1 MSAGAERAV
10 TWLFVPGSRA
20 DRFDKAV
27 AAGAD
32 EVVIDLEDAV
42 GPDSKDAARTDVVTW
57 LAGGGPGSASAWVR
71 VNAAGTPWF
80 AADVEALAG
89 PDRPTGLRGLVLP
102 KAEDADVVGRL
113 TGLLDGSAGMVPLVE
128 SALGLLAALDL
139 ARVPGVT
146 RLAFGSIDYALDLG
160 AEEDPD
166 VLAHARS
173 SLAVASRAAG
183 TAPPIDGVTADVRD
197 LDLARQ
203 DARRALRFGFGGKL
217 CVHPS
222 QVAAVRDAFAPD
234 DEQLA
239 WARDVLAAA
248 EQAPAGEAFAHEG
261 AMVDAPVLSRARAL
275 VARAP
280 RAGDDA

>member
-1 MSAGAERAV
+1 MSSATAV

-32 EVVIDLEDAV
+32 EVVVDLEDAV
-42 GPDSKDAARTDVVTW
+42 GPDSKNAARADVAAW
-57 LAGGGPGSASAWVR
+57 LAGSGSAWVR
-71 VNAAGTPWF
+71 VNAATTPWH
-80 AADVEALAG
+80 AADVAALAG
-89 PDRPTGLRGLVLP
+89 PDRPAGLRGLVLP
-102 KAEDADVVGRL
+102 KAEDPDVVRRL
-113 TGLLDGSAGMVPLVE
+113 AGLLVASGAGAGTGAGLVPLVE
-128 SALGLLAALDL
+128 SALGVVQALDL

-173 SLAVASRAAG
+173 TLTTTSRAAG
-183 TAPPIDGVTADVRD
+183 IAPPVDGVTADVRD
-197 LDLARQ
+197 LDLAAE
-203 DARRALRFGFGGKL
+203 DARRSVRFGFGGKL

-222 QVAAVRDAFAPD
+222 QVAVVRDAFAPAAD
-234 DEQLA
+234 QLA

-248 EQAPAGEAFAHEG
+248 EQAPAGEAFAHDG
-261 AMVDAPVLSRARAL
+261 AMVDAPVLARARAL
-275 VARAP
+275 LARAP
-280 RAGDDA
+280 GSAS